1 VLDRDC
7 ATGRRIMPQY
17 PEYKV
22 REEELGFYNTF
33 QQAESGILRN
43 IKNLKEQDSRHERDK
58 YCKINDLLFYD
69 IEYKE
74 AVSSSYAETHSYAIE
89 ERKTNCEY
97 FEAETRRS
105 YLPDG
110 TLLDACLTAESYA
123 WNLSLKECSDDEK
136 RRGGWFPGREAEEI
150 RFKKGDIVEV
160 LGSKSVCIGIVIG
173 TPCLKNELNGDYRD
187 ASDDMYHVMFGENV
201 YNYKPGGD
209 THAFND
215 GTCIAVYV
223 FAPRFPVPE
232 RLKKIL
238 RFACLDW
245 SWHPYIYQ
253 CLNNKDEKDTYMS
266 YIEMAYGMKKERL
279 DRLLIKMGIPFAAC
293 SDGCRVGENE
303 FVDNKNLPRWVM
315 NKIQHEEN
323 PELCAALCYGLS
335 KYLEGIEWN

>member
-1 VLDRDC
+1 
-7 ATGRRIMPQY
+7 MPQY

-22 REEELGFYNTF
+22 REEELGLYNTL
-33 QQAESGILRN
+33 QQAESGIRRY
-43 IKNLKEQDSRHERDK
+43 IKKLKEQDSSCGLDK
-58 YCKINDLLFYD
+58 CCKINDLLLYD

-74 AVSSSYAETHSYAIE
+74 DVSSSYAETHSYAIE
-89 ERKTNCEY
+89 EYKTNCEY
-97 FEAETRRS
+97 IGAETRRS

-110 TLLDACLTAESYA
+110 TLLDACLTTESDSC
-123 WNLSLKECSDDEK
+123 NFSLEKCSDEEK

-150 RFKKGDIVEV
+150 RFKNGDIVEI
-160 LGSKSVCIGIVIG
+160 LGSKSVCIGIVVG
-173 TPCLKNELNGDYRD
+173 TPHLKSERYHD
-187 ASDDMYHVMFGENV
+187 ASDDMYRVMLGEDV

-209 THAFND
+209 TDVFND
-215 GTCIAVYV
+215 GICLAISV

-245 SWHPYIYQ
+245 SWHPYIDQ
-253 CLNNKDEKDTYMS
+253 CLNNEDEEDTYWN
-266 YIEMAYGMKKERL
+266 YCKMAYGMKKERL
-279 DRLLIKMGIPFAAC
+279 DKLLIEMGIPFAAC
-293 SDGCRVGENE
+293 PDGCRVGENE

-335 KYLEGIEWN
+335 EYLEGIEWN